1 MDARRVPGAYGAVM
15 GKYIHPTLHR
25 PVRIIIG
32 MTVGAVIGLTGNWKL
47 PMYWLL
53 FPTIIFI
60 NLPQASFQLVWKL
73 TGKSLFLAF
82 IASVLTDILA
92 THPFIVWLISSWL
105 CFYAIHDTAKHNNQ
119 TSWFFGLISW
129 SLFLILG
136 FSGISTRALLADY
149 YWSFIITVLLM
160 YPIFFLLPS
169 PGLAPQP
176 PENNSSPPL
185 TGNMICIGIIL
196 SLALGAYLIFN
207 IKDSVFVF
215 ITIIGAV
222 MALKKGD
229 VAKYNQRMI
238 GQLSGCVLVG
248 VLVLITLGQTDQ
260 LLVIILGHLLIVS
273 YLVYAFGQP
282 NNAAALTNAMIGYS
296 VPFILYMIPGQPIL
310 YNLSIRVIMLC
321 AAGLAIL
328 FIDLTLQG

>member
-1 MDARRVPGAYGAVM
+1 MIQKINPA
-15 GKYIHPTLHR
+15 LHR
-25 PVRIIIG
+25 PIRIIVG
-32 MTVGAVIGLTGNWKL
+32 MTIGATIGLTGNWIL

-53 FPTIIFI
+53 FPVIIYI
-60 NLPQASFQLVWKL
+60 NLPKASFQLVWQL
-73 TGKSLFLAF
+73 TGKSLLLAL
-82 IASVLTDILA
+82 IASLLTDILA
-92 THPFIVWLISSWL
+92 NHPFIVWLISTWL
-105 CFYAIHDTAKHNNQ
+105 CFYAIHDTAKYNNQ
-119 TSWFFGLISW
+119 TPWFFGLISW

-136 FSGISTRALLADY
+136 FSGISTRTLLADY

-169 PGLAPQP
+169 PGLTPKP
-176 PENNSSPPL
+176 PENDISPPL

-196 SLALGAYLIFN
+196 SLALGTYLIFN

-248 VLVLITLGQTDQ
+248 LLVLMTLGQTDQ
-260 LLVIILGHLLIVS
+260 LLVILLGHLLIVS

-296 VPFILYMIPGQPIL
+296 VPFILYMTPGQPIL
-310 YNLSIRVIMLC
+310 YNLSIRIIMLC